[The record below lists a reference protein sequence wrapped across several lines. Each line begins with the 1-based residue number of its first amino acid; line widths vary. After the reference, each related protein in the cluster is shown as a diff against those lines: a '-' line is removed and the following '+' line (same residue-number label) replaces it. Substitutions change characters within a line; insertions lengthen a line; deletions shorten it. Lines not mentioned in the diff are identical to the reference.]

1 MREIDKF
8 ESGSSD
14 SLDPEDRLAGVLRR
28 LGQEAPRSAPPEVG
42 AALGNAFRRHH
53 RRRRIRN
60 TAIAAMVVIGLSSA
74 AWLLTKT
81 SPKAGP
87 QMAVHDPASTSPVEN
102 ATTASVPGTHEI
114 NVPTAQHARRVVKHG
129 MRHGASHPQASQLD
143 ARQEGGFLPLP
154 AYDPEV
160 AQSEL
165 RIVRV
170 EMPIQD
176 LRLVGAPVSA
186 AVPNRRV
193 LADFVVGQ
201 DGTPY
206 GVRLVQ

>member
-8 ESGSSD
+8 ES
-14 SLDPEDRLAGVLRR
+14 EERLVDALRHLAQESPR
-28 LGQEAPRSAPPEVG
+28 NAPLELGTALASA
-42 AALGNAFRRHH
+42 FQRHH
-53 RRRRIRN
+53 RRRRVKN
-60 TAIAAMVVIGLSSA
+60 AAIAALVIICLSSA

-81 SPKAGP
+81 SQKPAP
-87 QMAVHDPASTSPVEN
+87 QVVKHNPAPASPVEKTMTAN
-102 ATTASVPGTHEI
+102 APSTRETKKA
-114 NVPTAQHARRVVKHG
+114 VKHVSG
-129 MRHGASHPQASQLD
+129 HGIPHHSDAQIE
-143 ARQEGGFLPLP
+143 ARQDDGFLPLP
-154 AYDPEV
+154 AYDPAATEG
-160 AQSEL
+160 EL
-165 RIVRV
+165 QIIRV

-186 AVPNRRV
+186 EVPNRRV